1 MKICLVEGTYT
12 HTNNHLACYNYC
24 VRNYLFANFCNYSL
38 SKCFFL
44 LNFINRIIVCVF
56 IALGMSQAASD
67 CMLPNVLIRRN
78 FMKFVS
84 DEIDALFPVDCYHR
98 LVAHPPSVTL
108 NVQPVRI
115 NNLHTHNGM
124 NNINDNNFSD
134 DIKDDIEI
142 KTQTKTRTQTENNRR
157 NSENIR
163 KKIVVA
169 VGPEGGWEDEEVLLL
184 LSKGFSLVS
193 LGPRILRTDMAV
205 SVLLGLSHDWTDN
218 RPLE

>member
-1 MKICLVEGTYT
+1 MWLVIIIVFVIICSLVFGIIY
-12 HTNNHLACYNYC
+12 HCD
-24 VRNYLFANFCNYSL
+24 VF
-38 SKCFFL
+38 FFL
-44 LNFINRIIVCVF
+44 LYFIKGINVF
-56 IALGMSQAASD
+56 VFYSVLGMSQAASD
-67 CMLPNVLIRRN
+67 CMLPNVLVRRN
-78 FMKFVS
+78 FIKFVS

-108 NVQPVRI
+108 NVQPIRI
-115 NNLHTHNGM
+115 NNLYSHNSM
-124 NNINDNNFSD
+124 NDMNDNNFD
-134 DIKDDIEI
+134 DIKDNIEI
-142 KTQTKTRTQTENNRR
+142 EIETQTQTENNRKM
-157 NSENIR
+157 SENTK

-218 RPLE
+218 RPAE

>member
-1 MKICLVEGTYT
+1 MFV
-12 HTNNHLACYNYC
+12 
-24 VRNYLFANFCNYSL
+24 FYS
-38 SKCFFL
+38 
-44 LNFINRIIVCVF
+44 V
-56 IALGMSQAASD
+56 LGMSQAASD
-67 CMLPNVLIRRN
+67 CMLPNVLVRRN

-84 DEIDALFPVDCYHR
+84 DEMDALFPVDCYHR

-108 NVQPVRI
+108 NVQPIRI
-115 NNLHTHNGM
+115 NNLHTHNSM
-124 NNINDNNFSD
+124 NNISDNDCSNDINDN
-134 DIKDDIEI
+134 IEI
-142 KTQTKTRTQTENNRR
+142 EIETQTEKENNRKI
-157 NSENIR
+157 SENTK

-218 RPLE
+218 RPAE